1 MGAEA
6 VALSAA
12 IWDMALEVQLAKK
25 LLNYRASVA
34 TWVRL
39 GLHQQR
45 PPGDQGLQKPLT
57 Y

>member
-1 MGAEA
+1 MGLDTVA
-6 VALSAA
+6 VSAA
-12 IWDMALEVQLAKK
+12 IWDMALEEQLAKK
-25 LLNYRASVA
+25 LLDYRASLA

-57 Y
+57 S

>member
-1 MGAEA
+1 MGLDTVA
-6 VALSAA
+6 VSAA
-12 IWDMALEVQLAKK
+12 IWDMALDEQLAKK
-25 LLNYRASVA
+25 LLDYRASLA

-57 Y
+57 S